1 MLFTVATLITT
12 FMLWKVVPVFE
23 KMYGGMGLQL
33 PGATLVILAASRFIS
48 NGNNILIIIGTVL
61 TVRFTFKFLMNK
73 IEPFRYFVHKRQ
85 LKLPLFGDI
94 ITKAVISRMTMIMAN
109 LQRAGV
115 SIIDTLKI
123 ARSVTENLVFIY
135 AINRISAKIV
145 TGETLAK
152 LFNDEKDVF
161 PVQLAQLTAVG
172 ERTGNMEEM
181 FQAISN
187 YYEEEFDTVVKGL
200 STIIEPIMIVIIGAI
215 IGALMVALYMPIFS
229 MGQAVGGK

>member
-1 MLFTVATLITT
+1 
-12 FMLWKVVPVFE
+12 
-23 KMYGGMGLQL
+23 
-33 PGATLVILAASRFIS
+33 
-48 NGNNILIIIGTVL
+48 
-61 TVRFTFKFLMNK
+61 
-73 IEPFRYFVHKRQ
+73 
-85 LKLPLFGDI
+85 
-94 ITKAVISRMTMIMAN
+94 
-109 LQRAGV
+109 
-115 SIIDTLKI
+115 
-123 ARSVTENLVFIY
+123 
-135 AINRISAKIV
+135 V

-152 LFNDEKDVF
+152 LFNDEKNVF
-161 PVQLAQLTAVG
+161 TVQLAQLTAVG